1 MDYPRPE
8 LRGAMFTRVVVVL
21 CAVQIKHAH
30 AALTIALSSVSMPL
44 LAVGL
49 LLERRENMAPK
60 NQAHRLINSGLI
72 SR

>member
-8 LRGAMFTRVVVVL
+8 LRGAMFTRAVVVL

-49 LLERRENMAPK
+49 LLEGVRTWQPK
-60 NQAHRLINSGLI
+60 TRHTD
-72 SR
+72 